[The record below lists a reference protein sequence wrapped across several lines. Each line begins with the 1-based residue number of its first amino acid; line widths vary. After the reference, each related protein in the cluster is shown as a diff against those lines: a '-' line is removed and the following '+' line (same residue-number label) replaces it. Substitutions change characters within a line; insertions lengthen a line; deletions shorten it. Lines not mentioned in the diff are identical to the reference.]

1 MEDFM
6 FQLKENQ
13 TNIKR
18 ELIAGMTTFFTM
30 VYIVAVNPGILSKAG
45 IPFDQVFTA
54 TIIAA
59 VVGTLWMALFANY
72 PIAIAPGMGLNVYF
86 TFTVVGGGGIYRAS
100 SVWDYHS

>member
-1 MEDFM
+1 M

-45 IPFDQVFTA
+45 IPLTKSLLQQ
-54 TIIAA
+54 
-59 VVGTLWMALFANY
+59 LSL
-72 PIAIAPGMGLNVYF
+72 L
-86 TFTVVGGGGIYRAS
+86 S
-100 SVWDYHS
+100 SVRSGWHYLQIIQLRLHQVWG